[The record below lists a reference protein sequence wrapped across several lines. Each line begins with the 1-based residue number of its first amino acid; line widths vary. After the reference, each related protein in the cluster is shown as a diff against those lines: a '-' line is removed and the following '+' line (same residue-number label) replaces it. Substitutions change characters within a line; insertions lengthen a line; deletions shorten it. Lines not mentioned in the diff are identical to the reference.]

1 MTKLEK
7 LHKEIQKENRR
18 IDMVKNTKGLDVDF
32 MRNTIKESKSKIVEL
47 QKEFNNEYELQNA

>member
-18 IDMVKNTKGLDVDF
+18 IEMMKTTKGLDVDF

-47 QKEFNNEYELQNA
+47 QTEFDNEYELQNV